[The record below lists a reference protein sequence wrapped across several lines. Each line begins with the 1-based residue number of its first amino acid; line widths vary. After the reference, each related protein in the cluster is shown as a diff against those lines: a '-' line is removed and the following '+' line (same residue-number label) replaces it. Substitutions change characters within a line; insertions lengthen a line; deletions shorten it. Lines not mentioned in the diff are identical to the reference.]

1 MTLLYLYSC
10 AFLSLI
16 LWQMSKLIFQNCRIS
31 WMNDFLGRHIS
42 SYVASWSA
50 AQPCKSSALQTD
62 GRTELSDGQLHP
74 AVEDREQNEHVV
86 IWIKIIINCDTF
98 ECWLENEVAG
108 LRLYRAMI
116 FSTGSWFW
124 SGACA
129 KVSLKRRLEQR
140 KEKHC
145 RRTFFSFQ
153 KPKTWLT
160 RCA

>member
-1 MTLLYLYSC
+1 
-10 AFLSLI
+10 
-16 LWQMSKLIFQNCRIS
+16 
-31 WMNDFLGRHIS
+31 MNDFLGRHIS

-86 IWIKIIINCDTF
+86 IWMKIIIDCDTF

-129 KVSLKRRLEQR
+129 EVSRKRRHEQR

-145 RRTFFSFQ
+145 RRTFFSFLVNTVCLNSWCLFHLDPTKSSHHDYPCKGRQ
-153 KPKTWLT
+153 DHGLLL
-160 RCA
+160 